1 MQKCQES
8 TRGQQ
13 AFHHFELGSLQMQL
27 ENTCASTQIN
37 ANAYKASLGLKSLK
51 QWVGTNFVGISEV
64 SCVVTEVKAR

>member
-1 MQKCQES
+1 MHKCQES

-13 AFHHFELGSLQMQL
+13 AFHHFELGRLQMQL

-51 QWVGTNFVGISEV
+51 QSMGWYKLCWYQRGFLRGD
-64 SCVVTEVKAR
+64 RG